1 MNEEEKISKVDQ
13 EIWDKYIN
21 DPKDIND
28 KEINS
33 KQLATKNIRL
43 KFDLHGFTLM
53 EANKKVEE
61 IILSKINNYSEI
73 LLITGKGLHS
83 NTDKNVY
90 VSKNLSKLRF
100 SIPEFIKSNK
110 NLSEKV
116 LSIST
121 ADINDG
127 GEGALVIKLKK
138 LHLR

>member
-138 LHLR
+138 L